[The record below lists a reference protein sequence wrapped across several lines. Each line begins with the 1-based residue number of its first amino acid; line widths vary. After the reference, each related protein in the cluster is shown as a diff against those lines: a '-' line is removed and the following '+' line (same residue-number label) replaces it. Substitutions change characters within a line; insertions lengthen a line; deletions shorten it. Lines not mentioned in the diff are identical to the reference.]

1 MEVGEAAAAVQV
13 RDGGL
18 WTPGP
23 AADERQVDG
32 LGACF
37 RESFSQLSCFMLCFM
52 KLGKDWKYF
61 NRNTKTLDFP
71 GSPAAKTSTAG
82 GVDSIPGRGIKILHA
97 KEKKKKKY

>member
-1 MEVGEAAAAVQV
+1 MGEAAAAVQV

-52 KLGKDWKYF
+52 KLGKD
-61 NRNTKTLDFP
+61 
-71 GSPAAKTSTAG
+71 
-82 GVDSIPGRGIKILHA
+82 
-97 KEKKKKKY
+97 